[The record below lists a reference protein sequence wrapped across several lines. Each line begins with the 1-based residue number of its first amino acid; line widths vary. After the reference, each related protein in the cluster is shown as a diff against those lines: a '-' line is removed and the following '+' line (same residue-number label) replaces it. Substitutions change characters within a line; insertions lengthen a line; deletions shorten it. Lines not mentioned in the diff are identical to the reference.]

1 MNKTLIQNTNIT
13 LKEFKELLFNKFKA
27 YPMMKMNY
35 KNKVFTITNTY
46 YDDISITQDM
56 LNSFCNELV
65 SAEISSNANFLS
77 NHASCAIGDESN
89 MASFS

>member
-56 LNSFCNELV
+56 LNSFCKKAV
-65 SAEISSNANFLS
+65 SSASHLLCWGEARISGLF
-77 NHASCAIGDESN
+77 
-89 MASFS
+89 